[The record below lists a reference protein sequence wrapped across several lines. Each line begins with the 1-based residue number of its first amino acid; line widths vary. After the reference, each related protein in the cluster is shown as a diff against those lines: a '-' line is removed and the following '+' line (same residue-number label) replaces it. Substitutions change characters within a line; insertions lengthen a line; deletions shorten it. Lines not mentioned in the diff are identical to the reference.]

1 MESVRN
7 SRRLRIFVSERLKRI
22 GYLGIVGV
30 ADLKSVY
37 DALMPIQKRRLEDLC
52 GGRFQGLLDSGS
64 VICVG
69 IAYPERAIDCIDIRL
84 SDGSAD
90 KDAWNVYADEYRRIN
105 GYLNAISSDVS
116 DHFGGVAIPATVE
129 RVAVKK
135 VEDYYEMTI
144 SHRVVAENAGLGWRG
159 KNELVVNEKF
169 GCALRFASIITSLPL
184 IRSKRAEG
192 SCGDCEACLEVCPF
206 LRNKDRI
213 ENYRESCR
221 KYIVRLGLR
230 SAVCGK
236 CVKACYRQ
244 GKLANKFRLS

>member
-7 SRRLRIFVSERLKRI
+7 SRRLEMFVCERLTQI
-22 GYLGIVGV
+22 GYGGVVGV
-30 ADLKSVY
+30 ADLGKVY
-37 DALMPIQKRRLEDLC
+37 DELMPVQKRRLEDLC
-52 GGRFQGLLDSGS
+52 GDHFPDLRKNGS
-64 VICVG
+64 LICIG
-69 IAYPERAIDCIDIRL
+69 IAYHEYAIDCIDVRL

-90 KDAWNVYADEYRRIN
+90 KDAWNIYANEYRKIN
-105 GYLNAISSDVS
+105 GYLNAISSDIS

-129 RVAVKK
+129 GVAAKK
-135 VEDYYEMTI
+135 VENYYEMAI

-159 KNELVVNEKF
+159 KNELVVNERF
-169 GCALRFASIITSLPL
+169 SCALRFASVITDAPFV
-184 IRSKRAEG
+184 RSGRIEG

-206 LRNKDRI
+206 LRDKDRI

-221 KYIVRLGLR
+221 KYIVRLGLK

-244 GKLANKFRLS
+244 GKLANRFRLS